1 MSFHKNPWLDQHWH
15 EHQRNILEYLPILNL
30 KDVAITCLCKYTLLF
45 GISILWWSLFGSAQI
60 VVRMAK
66 LCKTNKDLW
75 TLCWFWWSAETVRWP
90 KRKVLI
96 FWCPKRARWKKL
108 CLHLILQGVPSG
120 FPLHWMLL
128 CRQQAFSAYRSL
140 AGAQY
145 EICPYWWKNIE
156 KYLARR
162 TSHLRVFVG
171 QICQD
176 AIIRW
181 STILAS
187 PKFPIAPP
195 APPSCFIFNA
205 K

>member
-96 FWCPKRARWKKL
+96 FWCPKRARWKNCASIWFYKESRLVSHYTECCFAASKL
-108 CLHLILQGVPSG
+108 LVHIGLWREPN
-120 FPLHWMLL
+120 M
-128 CRQQAFSAYRSL
+128 
-140 AGAQY
+140 
-145 EICPYWWKNIE
+145 K
-156 KYLARR
+156 
-162 TSHLRVFVG
+162 
-171 QICQD
+171 
-176 AIIRW
+176 
-181 STILAS
+181 
-187 PKFPIAPP
+187 
-195 APPSCFIFNA
+195 
-205 K
+205 